1 MISKFKNQLRA
12 TDTQHWQ
19 KIKNSSLNSK
29 FTGSYKKSVFTVLS
43 MVPEREGG
51 RGAAAPPLPFCQEG
65 QGGQYC
71 PFHFSATV
79 AKQTLT
85 NLKARLSNAE

>member
-12 TDTQHWQ
+12 TDTLHWQ

-43 MVPEREGG
+43 VVPERGG
-51 RGAAAPPLPFCQEG
+51 AGGQLPPLPFCQEG
-65 QGGQYC
+65 QGG
-71 PFHFSATV
+71 STA
-79 AKQTLT
+79 
-85 NLKARLSNAE
+85 LSISVRQ